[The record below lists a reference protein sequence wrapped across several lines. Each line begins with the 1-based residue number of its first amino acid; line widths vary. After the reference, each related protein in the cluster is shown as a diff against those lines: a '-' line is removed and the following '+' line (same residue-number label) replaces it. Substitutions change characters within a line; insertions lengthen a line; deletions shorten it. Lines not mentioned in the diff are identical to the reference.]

1 MERRVSV
8 DQMSQA
14 YVPAFVDRIVR
25 PLTRVLNPLIMRFAG
40 GWWFPMFSVLHH
52 RGHRSGRMYA
62 TPVSAMPRGGY
73 FWLGLTFGEDAAW
86 ARNILA
92 AGECGLRYRGV
103 DYHLVEPVKLDSSAV
118 RAELPPVM
126 RFGLSVLGVPK
137 VLRMRRSTTV
147 QAGA

>member
-8 DQMSQA
+8 DQSSQA

-73 FWLGLTFGEDAAW
+73 FWLGCSFTGGACLSWLREQLGGSFEELVAEAETAPPGCEGLFFLPWLEGAA
-86 ARNILA
+86 
-92 AGECGLRYRGV
+92 
-103 DYHLVEPVKLDSSAV
+103 
-118 RAELPPVM
+118 M
-126 RFGLSVLGVPK
+126 
-137 VLRMRRSTTV
+137 
-147 QAGA
+147 

>member
-1 MERRVSV
+1 MLT
-8 DQMSQA
+8 
-14 YVPAFVDRIVR
+14 PASAA
-25 PLTRVLNPLIMRFAG
+25 TSRVLSPSKPA
-40 GWWFPMFSVLHH
+40 
-52 RGHRSGRMYA
+52 
-62 TPVSAMPRGGY
+62 SAMRRYAATTSSSRRGSASAGPLGRPR
-73 FWLGLTFGEDAAW
+73 LTVGLALGEDAAW
-86 ARNILA
+86 ARNVLA

-118 RAELPPVM
+118 GSELPPVM